1 MAVKL
6 LRWGNSAG
14 IRLSAPVLEA
24 AGLRIGSYVTVRA
37 LDSGEI
43 RIRPLDGL
51 NPVEKDHS
59 APVQTARILDKW

>member
-14 IRLSAPVLEA
+14 IRLSVPVLEA
-24 AGLRIGSYVTVRA
+24 AGLRIGSFVTVRA

-51 NPVEKDHS
+51 NSIEKNLS
-59 APVQTARILDKW
+59 APVPTARILDKW